1 MFDDGFFYIVINM
14 WEGDYIVLVSF
25 LGGVNGLIVGVIE
38 NGWGV
43 VV

>member
-1 MFDDGFFYIVINM
+1 MVIVNIID
-14 WEGDYIVLVSF
+14 EGDYIVLVSF
-25 LGGVNGLIVGVIE
+25 LGGVNGFIVGVIE